1 MVFGT
6 DFKLPHPLRVFE
18 ASDIEVILREFGSSI
33 LVGKSSRLVGRR
45 IIELNLEMEIVV
57 GVNFSMHI
65 RPLS

>member
-1 MVFGT
+1 MTFGT
-6 DFKLPHPLRVFE
+6 DINPPEPLRVFE
-18 ASDIEVILREFGSSI
+18 ASDIEIILRKFN
-33 LVGKSSRLVGRR
+33 SSRLVGRR